1 MRDLGLVR
9 LSEDRTYLIARDAAS
24 GEEFRIR
31 ADHRSKSLIDALSAK
46 PKTGQLEIKMDSSL
60 SPRDIQTRIRRG
72 ESPQSVADAAGVE
85 VNRIMSFAVPVLAER
100 EYMCEQARKTVI
112 RRKHVGGAGV
122 ILGALVDDQL
132 IARGGSPEAAIWDS
146 WKREDGRW
154 ALNITPEG
162 ASEHAT
168 FIFDVPGRY
177 VLPADDLAH
186 DLVGDIALPDSTD
199 MAIADAVRGP
209 AEAPLTAADVVA
221 EQHPEGVSSLKAAR
235 DRRAMGQLALG
246 DESDESPRVESEDAA
261 KASEGAEVL
270 AEPSFVDEYTTY
282 DINSY
287 EVSAQRVNAEE
298 HDVAV
303 PDTITHPS
311 QQQRGRKRHE
321 RRRVPSWDEIMF
333 GGKPEGE

>member
-1 MRDLGLVR
+1 MRDLGLIR

-31 ADHRSKSLIDALSAK
+31 ADHRATSLIDALSQTAK
-46 PKTGQLEIKMDSSL
+46 PKSGQLEIKMDSSL

-72 ESPQSVADAAGVE
+72 ESPQAVAEAAGVE
-85 VNRIMSFAVPVLAER
+85 VDRIMSYAVPVLAER

-112 RRKHVGGAGV
+112 RRKHVGGAAV
-122 ILGALVDDQL
+122 VLGALVDDQL
-132 IARGGSPEAAIWDS
+132 IARGGSPEGAAWDS

-154 ALNITPEG
+154 ALHITPEG
-162 ASEHAT
+162 ASEPAS

-177 VLPADDLAH
+177 VLPADELAH
-186 DLVGDIALPDSTD
+186 DLVGDVALPESSD
-199 MAIADAVRGP
+199 MAIADAVRSPIEDETP
-209 AEAPLTAADVVA
+209 AVA
-221 EQHPEGVSSLKAAR
+221 VTEQHPEGVSSLKAAR

-246 DESDESPRVESEDAA
+246 DESGEVAAPELEDEPVEEVSRRVTPEEIAES
-261 KASEGAEVL
+261 
-270 AEPSFVDEYTTY
+270 SFVDEYTTY
-282 DINSY
+282 DID
-287 EVSAQRVNAEE
+287 EIQ

-303 PDTITHPS
+303 PDTMSHPS
-311 QQQRGRKRHE
+311 QRKKRHE

>member
-1 MRDLGLVR
+1 MRDLGLIR

-31 ADHRSKSLIDALSAK
+31 ADHRSTSLIDALSQTAK
-46 PKTGQLEIKMDSSL
+46 PRTGQLEIKMDSSL

-72 ESPQSVADAAGVE
+72 ESPQTVADAAGVE
-85 VNRIMSFAVPVLAER
+85 IDRIMSYAVPVLAER

-112 RRKHVGGAGV
+112 RRKHVDGASV
-122 ILGALVDDQL
+122 VLGALVDDQL
-132 IARGGSPEAAIWDS
+132 IARGGSPEAAVWDS

-154 ALNITPEG
+154 SLHITPEG
-162 ASEHAT
+162 AIEPAT
-168 FIFDVPGRY
+168 FIYDVPGRY
-177 VLPADDLAH
+177 VLPADELAH
-186 DLVGDIALPDSTD
+186 DLVGDVAIPDSSD
-199 MAIADAVRGP
+199 MAIADAVRSPIQG
-209 AEAPLTAADVVA
+209 EAQPQAAS

-246 DESDESPRVESEDAA
+246 DDEADTTVPELDQAVDPAA
-261 KASEGAEVL
+261 AEE
-270 AEPSFVDEYTTY
+270 ATDSSFVDEYTTY
-282 DINSY
+282 DID
-287 EVSAQRVNAEE
+287 EIE

-303 PDTITHPS
+303 PDTMNHPS
-311 QQQRGRKRHE
+311 QQARKKRHE

>member
-1 MRDLGLVR
+1 MRDLGLIR

-31 ADHRSKSLIDALSAK
+31 ADHRSTSLIDALSQTAK
-46 PKTGQLEIKMDSSL
+46 PKSGQLEIKMDSSL

-72 ESPQSVADAAGVE
+72 ENPQAVAEAAGVE
-85 VNRIMSFAVPVLAER
+85 VDRIMSYAVPVLAER

-122 ILGALVDDQL
+122 ILGALVNDQL
-132 IARGGSPEAAIWDS
+132 IARGSSPEGAAWDS

-154 ALNITPEG
+154 ALTITPEG
-162 ASEHAT
+162 ASEPAT

-177 VLPADDLAH
+177 VLPADELAH
-186 DLVGDIALPDSTD
+186 DLVGDVALPDRTD
-199 MAIADAVRGP
+199 MAIADAVRNPIDEQAP
-209 AEAPLTAADVVA
+209 AA
-221 EQHPEGVSSLKAAR
+221 EVNGEEHPEGVSSLKAAR
-235 DRRAMGQLALG
+235 DKRAMGQLALG
-246 DESDESPRVESEDAA
+246 DETGEVAAPELEAEEAVE
-261 KASEGAEVL
+261 AEVDEAIEEL
-270 AEPSFVDEYTTY
+270 ADSFVDEYTTY
-282 DINSY
+282 DIN
-287 EVSAQRVNAEE
+287 EIQ

-303 PDTITHPS
+303 PDTMSHPS
-311 QQQRGRKRHE
+311 QQQRKKRHE

>member
-31 ADHRSKSLIDALSAK
+31 ADHRSTSLIDALSQTAK
-46 PKTGQLEIKMDSSL
+46 PKSGQLEIKMDISL

-72 ESPQSVADAAGVE
+72 ESAQSVADAAGVE
-85 VNRIMSFAVPVLAER
+85 VDRIMSYAVPVLAER

-132 IARGGSPEAAIWDS
+132 IARGGSPEGASWDS

-154 ALNITPEG
+154 ALHITPEG
-162 ASEHAT
+162 ASESAT

-177 VLPADDLAH
+177 VLPADQLAH
-186 DLVGDIALPDSTD
+186 DLVGDVALPDSTD
-199 MAIADAVRGP
+199 MAIADAVRNPIDGDSS
-209 AEAPLTAADVVA
+209 ADVVA

-246 DESDESPRVESEDAA
+246 DEVGEVAEPQLDAQPSEDEFEDA
-261 KASEGAEVL
+261 EVAEVL
-270 AEPSFVDEYTTY
+270 VESTFVDEYTTY
-282 DINSY
+282 DID
-287 EVSAQRVNAEE
+287 EIRQ
-298 HDVAV
+298 DVAV
-303 PDTITHPS
+303 PDTMSHPS
-311 QQQRGRKRHE
+311 QQQRKKRHE